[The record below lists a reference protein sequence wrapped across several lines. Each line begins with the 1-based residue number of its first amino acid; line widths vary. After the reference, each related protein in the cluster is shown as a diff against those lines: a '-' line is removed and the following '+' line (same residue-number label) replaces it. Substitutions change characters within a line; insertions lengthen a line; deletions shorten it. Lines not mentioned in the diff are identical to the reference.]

1 MELRAYW
8 TVVRRRWPL
17 IVIPAIVV
25 LIVGLATYRTPPT
38 TYNAGI
44 RFLVGQTPAEL
55 AAESDEERYYNW
67 LASEYVVNA
76 LTDWVQGNQFGEL
89 VRQELARGG
98 IEVPPG
104 AVQAGLV
111 ADNARSVFTLSLV
124 YGDPAVLPEMMD
136 AAITVLQEQNT
147 SALPQLGGEPAIL
160 VPLDDPVVNALP
172 PGIRSQLDLPL
183 RIGLALA
190 AGAGLAFLV
199 DYLDPTVRSRREVES
214 IGIAILGEIPKK

>member
-89 VRQELARGG
+89 VRQELAGRG

-136 AAITVLQEQNT
+136 AAVTVLQEQNT

>member
-89 VRQELARGG
+89 VRQELAGRG

>member
-8 TVVRRRWPL
+8 AVVRRRWLL

-25 LIVGLATYRTPPT
+25 LIVGLATYSTPPT

-44 RFLVGQTPAEL
+44 RFLVGQPPAEL

-89 VRQELARGG
+89 VRQELAARG

-124 YGDPAVLPEMMD
+124 YGDPDVLTAMID
-136 AAITVLQEQNT
+136 AAVTVLQEQNT
-147 SALPQLGGEPAIL
+147 NALPQLGEEPAIL
-160 VPLDDPVVNALP
+160 VPLDEPVVNALP

-183 RIGLALA
+183 RVALALA
-190 AGAGLAFLV
+190 AGLGLAFLV
-199 DYLDPTVRSRREVES
+199 DYLDPTVRNRREVES
-214 IGIAILGEIPKK
+214 IGIPILGEIPKK